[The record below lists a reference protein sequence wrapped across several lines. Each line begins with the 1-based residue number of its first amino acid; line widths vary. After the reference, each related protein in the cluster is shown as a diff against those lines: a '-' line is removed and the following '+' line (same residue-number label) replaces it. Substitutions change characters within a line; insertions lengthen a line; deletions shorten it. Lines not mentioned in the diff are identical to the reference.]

1 MTSKKL
7 DSLAVLTAM
16 NEAQQHQFMA
26 ATTLVIGT
34 IMKKVGLKTLSITP
48 EDVDALQRGETL
60 RIDANPNG
68 GFTYVFNEPV
78 EAGAVSVK
86 THKRTR
92 TTADGV
98 KHPNPS
104 RKS

>member
-1 MTSKKL
+1 VTSKKL
-7 DSLAVLTAM
+7 DSLAILTAM

-78 EAGAVSVK
+78 EGDAAPVRNVKPKRKNTAETHHRK
-86 THKRTR
+86 THKE
-92 TTADGV
+92 
-98 KHPNPS
+98 
-104 RKS
+104 